1 MQVQRIRRK
10 QQAHKA
16 QSAMEY
22 LMTYGWAILIIA
34 VVLAA
39 LYMLGI
45 FNSSTFVK
53 TFCEFTSSSIGC
65 ANPELLTNGSLNF
78 EITNYG
84 QSPITI
90 TAINCNSNAG
100 DFNNSIVPNVQLNI
114 GDNYSASLKCYENA
128 TIFTGVI
135 GQAFQGYINVN
146 YTDTLS
152 GFSHIDQA
160 RAVIKVK

>member
-1 MQVQRIRRK
+1 MQTQEPTSKK
-10 QQAHKA
+10 QAQKA

-53 TFCEFTSSSIGC
+53 TFCEFTSSSLGC
-65 ANPELLTNGSLNF
+65 TNPELLANGSLNF

-84 QSPITI
+84 QFPIAVN
-90 TAINCNSNAG
+90 AINCNSNAA
-100 DFNNSIVPNVQLNI
+100 DFSNSIAPGVQLGI
-114 GDNYSASLKCYENA
+114 GDNYSASLKCYENS
-128 TIFTGVI
+128 TVFTGVI

-152 GFSHIDQA
+152 GFSHVDQA
-160 RAVIKVK
+160 RAVLKVK